1 MNQTG
6 VYGTGWRRQASRN
19 GDSSR
24 VLGGAFT
31 SVMVSQDAG

>member
-24 VLGGAFT
+24 DLGCTFT
-31 SVMVSQDAG
+31 PAMFSQEAA